1 MTTWSMSLESLFAF
15 GRTAGAAANLTL
27 FSYRDQAEVTLNA
40 DAAAIPDPDVL
51 IECMRKGFD
60 EVLACA

>member
-15 GRTAGAAANLTL
+15 GPTAGAAANLTL